1 MRWPIAHLLVVLED
15 VPSQLTELVDVDHLV
30 GRVERQQHVPDG
42 LDAPNGELQGLGRC
56 LPVSKEPEM

>member
-42 LDAPNGELQGLGRC
+42 LDAPAGELQGLGGC